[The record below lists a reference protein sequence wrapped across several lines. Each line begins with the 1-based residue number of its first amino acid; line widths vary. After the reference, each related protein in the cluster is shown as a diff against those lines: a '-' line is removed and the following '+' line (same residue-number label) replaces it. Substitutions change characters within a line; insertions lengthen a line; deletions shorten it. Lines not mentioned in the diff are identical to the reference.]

1 MEGHMSNI
9 VLGGVDISQ
18 IRAQRAAMR
27 KDAVKFISDGIE
39 EATKQF
45 NELML
50 LEEGEEAE
58 AEALAAR
65 INDILENVEVVADV
79 SGVSYKLPYS
89 DDGYYDE
96 RPFSYRLEDPEDE
109 GGAVNAYGSKIM
121 GKLLDTLQ
129 EMEVQCRDWYSSRC

>member
-1 MEGHMSNI
+1 
-9 VLGGVDISQ
+9 
-18 IRAQRAAMR
+18 MR

-65 INDILENVEVVADV
+65 INDILENVKVVVDV
-79 SGVSYKLPYS
+79 SCVSYQLPCS

-109 GGAVNAYGSKIM
+109 GGAVDAYGSKIM
-121 GKLLDTLQ
+121 GNCLTRFKKWKYSAVTGIAPAAKL
-129 EMEVQCRDWYSSRC
+129 